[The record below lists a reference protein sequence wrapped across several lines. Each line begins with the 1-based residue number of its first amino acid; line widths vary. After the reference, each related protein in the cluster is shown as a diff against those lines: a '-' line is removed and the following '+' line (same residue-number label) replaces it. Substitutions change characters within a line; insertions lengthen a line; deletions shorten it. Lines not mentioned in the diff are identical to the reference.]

1 MSETLKAM
9 LNKAYW
15 SPSFVAS
22 WIGILLP
29 PAIYFYFVY
38 FYSLNLPF
46 ADDFANLSQTISIF
60 QSTNFN
66 EALSIFFALENGH
79 RVAFTRF
86 VYVLSY
92 ALFGEIDFR
101 ILILIG
107 NIPLALLLFL
117 FLRTLKVS
125 RSNLLYFIP
134 VSILLFQLQFWK
146 NMTWAASALQHQYI
160 LLFTG
165 LTFYL
170 LGRKSNPGLYSAFFF
185 AVLSVFTHGGGW
197 VTIFLGWI
205 ILLIQKSYQKSSI
218 WAGGA
223 LLLGFFYFKNFHS
236 STNVFTGIQSL
247 EGFKNFLMFYSAF
260 LGSSLSLDKMY
271 IAAGFGVIL
280 SFYLCYLTW
289 DKYFEKN
296 ITVFM
301 FMVYIFLNAI
311 LVAMARSG
319 LAVENVFAPRYKIV
333 SVILI
338 VLVYMSLAER
348 FSPVTKKWRKF
359 VAIGIIFAAT
369 SYFLS
374 FKPGKDNLETRNKS
388 LTWLA
393 NQWVN
398 TNHGFFFSSGPPG
411 DQDNIPNSIL
421 LRAVE
426 SKFYKLP
433 HELLNIPDQGYSS
446 SVALPK
452 TCKTGKPGT
461 FKTKFSVISVGP
473 ESSPYLVRLEG
484 MIHSPATDKSDDKAS
499 IHLILKSKEGSYAF
513 ETHPQHY
520 LHGSVFFDK
529 QSSNAGF
536 IALIPFKKIEK
547 GLYQIGFCNG
557 ESINFEDKV
566 LLKN

>member
-1 MSETLKAM
+1 
-9 LNKAYW
+9 
-15 SPSFVAS
+15 
-22 WIGILLP
+22 
-29 PAIYFYFVY
+29 
-38 FYSLNLPF
+38 
-46 ADDFANLSQTISIF
+46 
-60 QSTNFN
+60 
-66 EALSIFFALENGH
+66 LENGH

>member
-46 ADDFANLSQTISIF
+46 ADDFTNLSQTISIF

-205 ILLIQKSYQKSSI
+205 ILLIQKRYQKGSI
-218 WAGGA
+218 WAGGV

-236 STNVFTGIQSL
+236 NTNVFSGIQSL

-296 ITVFM
+296 IKVFM

>member
-46 ADDFANLSQTISIF
+46 ADDFTNLSQTISIF

>member
-1 MSETLKAM
+1 
-9 LNKAYW
+9 
-15 SPSFVAS
+15 
-22 WIGILLP
+22 
-29 PAIYFYFVY
+29 
-38 FYSLNLPF
+38 
-46 ADDFANLSQTISIF
+46 
-60 QSTNFN
+60 
-66 EALSIFFALENGH
+66 
-79 RVAFTRF
+79 
-86 VYVLSY
+86 
-92 ALFGEIDFR
+92 
-101 ILILIG
+101 
-107 NIPLALLLFL
+107 
-117 FLRTLKVS
+117 
-125 RSNLLYFIP
+125 
-134 VSILLFQLQFWK
+134 
-146 NMTWAASALQHQYI
+146 MTWAAAALQHQYI

-205 ILLIQKSYQKSSI
+205 IRLIQKSYQKSSI

-260 LGSSLSLDKMY
+260 LGSSLSPDKMY

-280 SFYLCYLTW
+280 SLYLCYLTW

-296 ITVFM
+296 ITIFM

>member
-1 MSETLKAM
+1 
-9 LNKAYW
+9 
-15 SPSFVAS
+15 
-22 WIGILLP
+22 
-29 PAIYFYFVY
+29 
-38 FYSLNLPF
+38 
-46 ADDFANLSQTISIF
+46 
-60 QSTNFN
+60 
-66 EALSIFFALENGH
+66 
-79 RVAFTRF
+79 
-86 VYVLSY
+86 
-92 ALFGEIDFR
+92 
-101 ILILIG
+101 
-107 NIPLALLLFL
+107 
-117 FLRTLKVS
+117 
-125 RSNLLYFIP
+125 
-134 VSILLFQLQFWK
+134 
-146 NMTWAASALQHQYI
+146 
-160 LLFTG
+160 
-165 LTFYL
+165 
-170 LGRKSNPGLYSAFFF
+170 
-185 AVLSVFTHGGGW
+185 
-197 VTIFLGWI
+197 
-205 ILLIQKSYQKSSI
+205 LIQKRYQKGSI
-218 WAGGA
+218 WAGGV

-236 STNVFTGIQSL
+236 NTNVFSGIQSL

>member
-46 ADDFANLSQTISIF
+46 ADDFTNLSQTISIF

-557 ESINFEDKV
+557 ESINFE
-566 LLKN
+566 

>member
-1 MSETLKAM
+1 MGKIIEPLPHKSS
-9 LNKAYW
+9 W
-15 SPSFVAS
+15 SSQNFFS
-22 WIGILLP
+22 WLVILLP
-29 PAIYFYFVY
+29 PAIYFYLIY
-38 FYSLNLPF
+38 SYSLNLPF
-46 ADDFANLSQTISIF
+46 ADDFTILSQAIRII
-60 QSTNFN
+60 QSTNFSEQFSLLFASHN
-66 EALSIFFALENGH
+66 EH
-79 RVAFTRF
+79 RVAFTRLAF
-86 VYVLSY
+86 TLSY
-92 ALFGEIDFR
+92 ALFGEIDFSF
-101 ILILIG
+101 LIFLG
-107 NIPLALLLFL
+107 NAALVALLYLFFKML
-117 FLRTLKVS
+117 NIRHG
-125 RSNLLYFIP
+125 NLIYFIP
-134 VSILLFQLQFWK
+134 ISILLFQLQFWK
-146 NMTWAASALQHQYI
+146 NMTWAASSLQNQYI

-170 LGRKSNPGLYSAFFF
+170 LSKKSNPGFYSAFFF
-185 AVLSVFTHGGGW
+185 AVISFFTHGGGW

-557 ESINFEDKV
+557 ESINFEDKA

>member
-46 ADDFANLSQTISIF
+46 ADDFTNLSQTISIF

-411 DQDNIPNSIL
+411 VQDNIPNSIL